1 VRYAA
6 CIVAFMTAMGAALA
20 IPRAP
25 VDTKFYRYDLP

>member
-1 VRYAA
+1 
-6 CIVAFMTAMGAALA
+6 MTAMGAALA